1 MCKLGSELKLNP
13 LRETRT
19 KPFVLLLLLLH
30 LLLIVSSPHL
40 LAIRIAR
47 NRGSFFFPSRLRFS
61 RRPYLS
67 TFSHLHQPYRE
78 SSLLFNV
85 VTSFTAIEP
94 ILRGFP
100 ESTRRSVHA
109 RRRFDHVSRYPRK
122 RPRGIYVRGTRSP
135 FVEGGRE
142 REGGREEKRK
152 RESE

>member
-1 MCKLGSELKLNP
+1 M
-13 LRETRT
+13 RR
-19 KPFVLLLLLLH
+19 
-30 LLLIVSSPHL
+30 
-40 LAIRIAR
+40 AR
-47 NRGSFFFPSRLRFS
+47 NPSFSSSSFCTCSSSCLLRIFSQSGCSQSRKLFLPFSPSLFP
-61 RRPYLS
+61 PTYLS